1 MDTWIFFKWI
11 FKTFVAVFI
20 VTHTFDLVVAVFDV
34 AQHIVQGSAGVIGGN
49 ANIDI
54 SSVTANL
61 ETTLQ
66 AMEIPELLG
75 LCVESLLI
83 GLTMKAMSLC
93 IFIIV
98 YGRML
103 EIYLMCSVGPV
114 PSLRWQT
121 GMGADRHQ
129 LLKKPV
135 RAGLP
140 RLPHYV
146 LRGDLRRAGTDHFHR
161 RGYTRR
167 YLGLRGVHAAFVL
180 RPVQDRHT
188 GKIHLQRPL
197 RGRPQPGGL
206 SSWAERRQKCPL
218 SLFPRIY
225 PV

>member
-103 EIYLMCSVGPV
+103 EIYLMCAVVLFDDVGRETACV
-114 PSLRWQT
+114 S
-121 GMGADRHQ
+121 GC
-129 LLKKPV
+129 
-135 RAGLP
+135 
-140 RLPHYV
+140 
-146 LRGDLRRAGTDHFHR
+146 
-161 RGYTRR
+161 
-167 YLGLRGVHAAFVL
+167 
-180 RPVQDRHT
+180 
-188 GKIHLQRPL
+188 
-197 RGRPQPGGL
+197 
-206 SSWAERRQKCPL
+206 SWAHTPAL
-218 SLFPRIY
+218 SQQWR
-225 PV
+225 